1 MLHKFSLPMA
11 LAALTTFALS
21 PLCKAQS
28 GFWSEVQISRSDAP
42 TIEVS
47 EFEPWALDV
56 ENLEAYLAKA
66 PAGKAFDAK
75 ASTFILDLPMP
86 DGRLERFSVVNSPV
100 MAPGLARRFPEI
112 QVFAGQGIDS
122 PEATVRFDLTPQ
134 GFHGMI
140 LGAGETVYIDP
151 YHRGERELVIAYTRS
166 AFYRSTG
173 KKAEGCQ
180 ALEHDGYKPL
190 MEEASP
196 QNGKKEVKT
205 MGRMPVATN
214 RADNGTQLRT
224 YRLALACTGEYAQFH
239 GGTVPNVLAAM
250 NTSMA
255 RVNGIYER
263 DACLTMEII
272 ANNDDLIFLNG
283 STDPYNN
290 GNGSAMLS
298 ENISTC
304 NSIIGSGNYDIGH
317 VYSTGGGGVAYLQ
330 SPCGSL
336 KAGGVT
342 GQGAPVGDPFDVDY
356 VAHEMGH
363 QYGGNHTQNNSCNR
377 ASSAAYEPGSASTIM
392 GYAGICSPNLQS
404 NSDDHFHNHSI
415 NEMIAFTVNGGGN
428 SCAVKTSTG
437 NTIPTVSAGSDGL
450 VVPISTPLELTAS
463 GSDADG
469 DALTY
474 NWEQYDLGP
483 ATASGDNNL
492 TNPSGNQPIFRSF
505 SSTSSPTRTLPR
517 IQDLVN
523 NTSTIGEYLPDYSR
537 NLKFKCSVR
546 DNRAGGGGFADDLKT
561 LSATADAGPFLV
573 QSPNGGGTVTGNSIL
588 PVSWDVAGTNGNGV
602 NCSTVDIYLST
613 DGGYTFPTL
622 LLAGT
627 PNDGSA
633 SVSLPNVET
642 SNARIKV
649 KASNNI
655 FFDISNGNFS
665 IEPGISVD
673 YDLAVTSIQGLDAGA
688 CGSSTLDPVVVVTN
702 LGIQSI
708 SAFNVTFTIDNG
720 AAQTIAWTGNL
731 GSGESVEVQT
741 CEGGPCVVLAEGPH
755 VAAATVTLVGAT
767 DENASNNSL
776 STSFET
782 SSGTEVTWT
791 ILTDLY
797 PQETTWSVTNDGGEE
812 VWSGGPYADSETTY
826 EESLCLPY
834 GCYTLEVV
842 DSYGDGICCGQY
854 GDGNYTLTAGGE
866 VLASGDDWGND
877 DGSTSNATSENS
889 FCLEAPAISGCTNP
903 EATNYNPLATV
914 DDGSCIIDTPG
925 CTDPNAC
932 NYNTEATSDDGSCT
946 YPDSFETSCG
956 TCTYD
961 CDGTCLA
968 DADGD
973 GICDTC
979 ECPGCQ
985 DETACNYDATATD
998 PGACFYPDPGFN
1010 CDGTSLC
1017 LEDLNGNG
1025 SIDVGDVLLVL
1036 SEFGCDVDCTADVTG
1051 DGFVAVDDVLLVLSL
1066 FGEDCN

>member
-11 LAALTTFALS
+11 VVALTTIALS

-28 GFWSEVQISRSDAP
+28 VFWSEVQISRSDAP

-56 ENLEAYLAKA
+56 ENLESYLAKA
-66 PAGKAFDAK
+66 PVGKAFDAK

-86 DGRLERFSVVNSPV
+86 NGRLERFSVVNSPV

-140 LGAGETVYIDP
+140 LGEGETVYIDP
-151 YHRGERELVIAYTRS
+151 YHPGERELVIAYTRS
-166 AFYRSTG
+166 SFYKSTS

-180 ALEHDGYKPL
+180 VIEHDGYKPL

-196 QNGKKEVKT
+196 QKGKKEVKT
-205 MGRMPVATN
+205 MGRMPVASN

-263 DACLTMEII
+263 DVCLTMEIV
-272 ANNDDLIFLNG
+272 ANNDDLIFLDED
-283 STDPYNN
+283 SDPYSNFS
-290 GNGSAMLS
+290 GGTMLS
-298 ENISTC
+298 QNVSTC

-317 VYSTGGGGVAYLQ
+317 VYSTGGGGIASLQ
-330 SPCGSL
+330 SPCNNNQ
-336 KAGGVT
+336 KARGVT
-342 GQGAPVGDPFDVDY
+342 GQASPVGDPFDVDY

-363 QYGGNHTQNNSCNR
+363 QYGGNHTQNNGCNR
-377 ASSAAYEPGSASTIM
+377 ASSAAYEPGSATTIM
-392 GYAGICSPNLQS
+392 GYAGICPPNLQS

-437 NTIPTVSAGSDGL
+437 NSVPTVSAGPDGL
-450 VVPISTPLELTAS
+450 VVPMSTPLELTATA
-463 GSDADG
+463 SDADG

-483 ATASGDNNL
+483 ATAFGDNNL

-505 SSTSSPTRTLPR
+505 SSSSSPTRTLPR

-523 NTSTIGEYLPDYSR
+523 NTSTIGELLPDYSR

-561 LSATADAGPFLV
+561 LSVTADAGPFLV
-573 QSPNGGGTVTGNSIL
+573 QSPNGGGTMTGNSIL
-588 PVSWDVAGTNGNGV
+588 SVLWDVAGTTGNGV

-627 PNDGSA
+627 SNDGSA
-633 SVSLPNVET
+633 SVSLPNLET

-655 FFDISNGNFS
+655 FFDISDGNFT
-665 IEPGISVD
+665 IEPAFT
-673 YDLAVTSIQGLDAGA
+673 YDVAVSSIQGLNASGCD
-688 CGSSTLDPVVVVTN
+688 GSLEPKVEVTN
-702 LGIQSI
+702 LGLQPVT
-708 SAFNVTFTIDNG
+708 AFNVILTFDN
-720 AAQTIAWTGNL
+720 ADVQTLAWTGSL
-731 GSGESVEVQT
+731 GSGESVEVQV
-741 CEGGPCVVLAEGPH
+741 CDGGPCVVLADGAH
-755 VAAATVTLVGAT
+755 VADATVTLVGAT
-767 DENASNNSL
+767 DENESNNNA

-782 SSGTEVTWT
+782 SAGTEVTWT
-791 ILTDLY
+791 ILTDFY
-797 PQETTWSVTNDGGEE
+797 PTETTWSVTNDAGEE
-812 VWSGGPYADSETTY
+812 VWSGGPYAATETTY
-826 EESLCLPY
+826 SESLSLPC

-854 GDGNYTLTAGGE
+854 GDGNYTLTAGEE

-877 DGSTSNATSENS
+877 NGSTPNATSENS

-903 EATNYNPLATV
+903 EAINYNPLATV
-914 DDGSCIIDTPG
+914 DDGSCIVDTPG

-985 DETACNYDATATD
+985 DEAACNYDATATD

-1025 SIDVGDVLLVL
+1025 AIEVGDVLLIL

-1051 DGFVAVDDVLLVLSL
+1051 DGFVAVDDVLLGSL
-1066 FGEDCN
+1066 VVWGRL

>member
-11 LAALTTFALS
+11 VVALTTFALS

-28 GFWSEVQISRSDAP
+28 VFWSEVQISRSDAP
-42 TIEVS
+42 TIEVA

-56 ENLEAYLAKA
+56 RNLEAYLAKA
-66 PAGKAFDAK
+66 PDGKAFDAK

-112 QVFAGQGIDS
+112 QVFSGQGIDS

-151 YHRGERELVIAYTRS
+151 YHPGERDLAIAYTRS
-166 AFYRSTG
+166 AFYRSTT

-180 ALEHDGYKPL
+180 ALEHDGYRPL

-196 QNGKKEVKT
+196 QKGKKEVKT
-205 MGRMPVATN
+205 MGRMPVASN

-239 GGTVPNVLAAM
+239 GGTVSNVLAAM

-283 STDPYNN
+283 GSDPYTNS
-290 GNGSAMLS
+290 NGSTMLS
-298 ENISTC
+298 QNINTC
-304 NSIIGSGNYDIGH
+304 NSIIGSSNYDIGH

-437 NTIPTVSAGSDGL
+437 NSIPTVSAGPDGL

-517 IQDLVN
+517 IPDLVN

-561 LSATADAGPFLV
+561 LSVTADAGPFLV
-573 QSPNGGGTVTGNSIL
+573 QSPNGGGTATGNGIL
-588 PVSWDVAGTNGNGV
+588 PVSWNVAGTNGNGV
-602 NCSTVDIYLST
+602 NCNAVDIYLST

-622 LLAGT
+622 LLGGT

-633 SVSLPNVET
+633 SVTLPNVST

-655 FFDISNGNFS
+655 FFDISNGNFT
-665 IEPGISVD
+665 IQPGISVD
-673 YDLAVTSIQGLDAGA
+673 YDLAVTNIQGLDAGA
-688 CGSSTLDPVVVVTN
+688 CGSGTLDPAVVVTN
-702 LGIQSI
+702 LGLQSV
-708 SAFNVTFTIDNG
+708 SAFNVTFAIDNG
-720 AAQTIAWTGNL
+720 EAQTLAWTGSL
-731 GSGESVEVQT
+731 GSGESVDVQS
-741 CEGGPCVVLAEGPH
+741 CEGGPCVVLADGAH
-755 VAAATVTLVGAT
+755 VADASVALIGAT
-767 DENASNNSL
+767 DENAANNSL
-776 STSFET
+776 STAFET
-782 SSGTEVTWT
+782 SSGAEVTWT
-791 ILTDLY
+791 ILTDNY
-797 PQETTWSVTNDGGEE
+797 PGETTWSVTNDGGNV
-812 VWSGGPYADSETTY
+812 VWSGGPYGDANSTFT
-826 EESLCLPY
+826 ESLCLPY
-834 GCYTLEVV
+834 GCYSLTVN
-842 DSYGDGICCGQY
+842 DSYGDGICCGF
-854 GDGNYTLTAGGE
+854 GTGSYTIESGGATLVSGGE
-866 VLASGDDWGND
+866 F
-877 DGSTSNATSENS
+877 GSTTTDN
-889 FCLEAPAISGCTNP
+889 FCLEAPAIPGCTNP

-914 DDGSCIIDTPG
+914 DDGSCIVDTPG

-932 NYNTEATSDDGSCT
+932 NYNTEATSNDGSCT

-985 DETACNYDATATD
+985 DELACNYDATATD

-1025 SIDVGDVLLVL
+1025 AIDVADVLLVL

-1051 DGFVAVDDVLLVLSL
+1051 DGFVTVDDVLTVLSL

>member
-1 MLHKFSLPMA
+1 MNKQALSLPI
-11 LAALTTFALS
+11 FAL
-21 PLCKAQS
+21 CKSLLFLSSLSYGQS
-28 GFWSEVQISRSDAP
+28 FFWSSPEISRSDAP
-42 TIEVS
+42 TIDVD
-47 EFEPWALDV
+47 EFEIWKLDV
-56 ENLEAYLAKA
+56 EKLEVYLAMA
-66 PAGKAFDAK
+66 PVGRAFDAK
-75 ASTFILDLPMP
+75 TSEFILEIPMP
-86 DGRLERFSVVNSPV
+86 EDHVERFSVVNSPI
-100 MAPGLARRFPEI
+100 MAPGLAKRFPAI
-112 QVFAGQGIDS
+112 QVYAGQGIDS
-122 PEATVRFDLTPQ
+122 PEKTVRFDVTSQ

-140 LGAGETVYIDP
+140 LGDGETVYIDP
-151 YHRGERELVIAYTRS
+151 YHPGERDLAIVYTRS
-166 AFYRSTG
+166 AFYNSTS
-173 KKAEGCQ
+173 KRAEGCQ
-180 ALEHDGYKPL
+180 VLEHDDYKPL
-190 MEEASP
+190 LLDADP
-196 QNGKKEVKT
+196 QHRRKEIKT
-205 MGRMPVATN
+205 MGRETVVSN
-214 RADNGTQLRT
+214 RADNGAQLRT

-239 GGTVPNVLAAM
+239 GGTVENVLSAM

-272 ANNDDLIFLNG
+272 ANNDDIIYLNG
-283 STDPYNN
+283 SNDPYSN
-290 GNGSAMLS
+290 GNGAAMLS
-298 ENISTC
+298 QNINTC
-304 NSIIGSGNYDIGH
+304 NSVIGSSNYDIGH

-330 SPCGSL
+330 SPCSSL

-377 ASSAAYEPGSASTIM
+377 ASSAAYEPGSATTIM
-392 GYAGICSPNLQS
+392 GYAGICPPNLQS

-415 NEMIAFTVNGGGN
+415 NEMIAYTVNGEGN
-428 SCAVKTSTG
+428 SCAVKTFTG
-437 NTIPTVSAGSDGL
+437 NSIPTVNVGSDGL
-450 VVPISTPLELTAS
+450 VVPISTPLELTAT
-463 GSDADG
+463 GLDEDG
-469 DALTY
+469 DALSY

-483 ATASGDNNL
+483 ATTSGDNNL

-517 IQDLVN
+517 LQDLVN
-523 NTSTIGEYLPDYSR
+523 NTSTIGEFLPDYSR

-546 DNRAGGGGFADDLKT
+546 DNRAGGGGFADDLKI
-561 LSATADAGPFLV
+561 LSVTADAGPFLV
-573 QSPNGGGTVTGNSIL
+573 QSPNGGGTATGNGIL

-602 NCSTVDIYLST
+602 DCNAVDIYLST

-622 LLAGT
+622 LLGGT

-633 SVSLPNVET
+633 SVTLPNVST

-655 FFDISNGNFS
+655 FFDISNGNFT

-673 YDLAVTSIQGLDAGA
+673 YDLAVSNIQGLDEGA
-688 CGSSTLDPVVVVTN
+688 CGSGALDPMVVVTN
-702 LGIQSI
+702 LGLQVV
-708 SAFNVTFTIDNG
+708 SAFNVTLTIDNAG
-720 AAQTIAWTGNL
+720 AQTIAWTGSL
-731 GSGESVEVQT
+731 GSGESVEVQA
-741 CEGGPCVVLAEGPH
+741 CEGGPCVVLADGAH
-755 VAAATVTLVGAT
+755 VADAAVELIGAT

-782 SSGTEVTWT
+782 SSGAEVTWT
-791 ILTDLY
+791 IQTDNY
-797 PQETTWSVTNDGGEE
+797 PSETTWSVTNDGGEV
-812 VWSGGPYADSETTY
+812 VWSGGPYGDANSTFSE
-826 EESLCLPY
+826 SFCLPY
-834 GCYTLEVV
+834 GCYSLTVN
-842 DSYGDGICCGQY
+842 DSYGDGICCGS
-854 GDGNYTLTAGGE
+854 GSGFFTVESGGAVLVSGGE
-866 VLASGDDWGND
+866 F
-877 DGSTSNATSENS
+877 GSTTTDN
-889 FCLEAPAISGCTNP
+889 FCLEAPAISGCTNSD
-903 EATNYNPLATV
+903 ATNYNPLANV
-914 DDGSCIIDTPG
+914 DDGSCIVDTPG

-932 NYNTEATSDDGSCT
+932 NYNTEATSEDGSCT

-985 DETACNYDATATD
+985 DESACNYDATATD

-1025 SIDVGDVLLVL
+1025 SIDVGDVLLIL
-1036 SEFGCDVDCTADVTG
+1036 SEFGCDVDCTVDVTG
-1051 DGFVAVDDVLLVLSL
+1051 DGFVTVDDVLLVLSL

>member
-11 LAALTTFALS
+11 VVALTTFALS

-28 GFWSEVQISRSDAP
+28 VFWSEVQISRSDAP

-100 MAPGLARRFPEI
+100 MASGLAHRFPEI

-151 YHRGERELVIAYTRS
+151 YHPGERDLVIAYTRS
-166 AFYRSTG
+166 AFYRFTT

-180 ALEHDGYKPL
+180 ALEHDGYRPL

-196 QNGKKEVKT
+196 QKGKKEVKT
-205 MGRMPVATN
+205 MGRMPVASN

-239 GGTVPNVLAAM
+239 GGTVSNVLAAM

-283 STDPYNN
+283 SSDPYNN
-290 GNGSAMLS
+290 GDGGAMLS
-298 ENISTC
+298 QNINTC
-304 NSIIGSGNYDIGH
+304 NSIIGSSNYDIGH

-330 SPCGSL
+330 SPCGNL

-437 NTIPTVSAGSDGL
+437 NTIPTVSAGPDGL

-517 IQDLVN
+517 IPDLVN

-561 LSATADAGPFLV
+561 LSVTADAGPFLV
-573 QSPNGGGTVTGNSIL
+573 QSPNGGGTATGNGIL

-602 NCSTVDIYLST
+602 NCNAVDIYLST

-622 LLAGT
+622 LLGGT

-633 SVSLPNVET
+633 SVTLPNVST

-655 FFDISNGNFS
+655 FFDISNGNFT
-665 IEPGISVD
+665 IQPGISVD
-673 YDLAVTSIQGLDAGA
+673 YDLAVTNIQGLDAGA
-688 CGSSTLDPVVVVTN
+688 CGSGTLDPVVVVTN
-702 LGIQSI
+702 LGIQAV
-708 SAFNVTFTIDNG
+708 SAFNVTFAIDN
-720 AAQTIAWTGNL
+720 ADAQTIAWTGNL
-731 GSGESVEVQT
+731 GSGESVEVQS
-741 CEGGPCVVLAEGPH
+741 CEGGPCVVLADGAH
-755 VAAATVTLVGAT
+755 VADASVALIGPT
-767 DENASNNSL
+767 DENGANNSL
-776 STSFET
+776 STAFET
-782 SSGTEVTWT
+782 SSGAEVTWT
-791 ILTDLY
+791 ILTDNY
-797 PQETTWSVTNDGGEE
+797 PGETTWSVTNDGGNV
-812 VWSGGPYADSETTY
+812 VWSGGPYGNTEFNFHRVLVSA
-826 EESLCLPY
+826 LWMLHF
-834 GCYTLEVV
+834 EVV
-842 DSYGDGICCGQY
+842 DSYGDGICCGF
-854 GDGNYTLTAGGE
+854 GTGSYTIESGGATLVSGGE
-866 VLASGDDWGND
+866 F
-877 DGSTSNATSENS
+877 GSTTTDN
-889 FCLEAPAISGCTNP
+889 FCLEAPAIPGCTNP

-914 DDGSCIIDTPG
+914 DDGSCIVDTPG

-932 NYNTEATSDDGSCT
+932 NYNTEATSNDGSCT

-985 DETACNYDATATD
+985 DELACNYDATATD

-1025 SIDVGDVLLVL
+1025 AIDVGDVLLVL

-1051 DGFVAVDDVLLVLSL
+1051 DGFVTVDDVLTVLSL

>member
-11 LAALTTFALS
+11 VVALTTFALS

-28 GFWSEVQISRSDAP
+28 VFWSEVQISRSDAP

-56 ENLEAYLAKA
+56 ENLELYLAKA

-151 YHRGERELVIAYTRS
+151 YHPGERDLVIAYTRS
-166 AFYRSTG
+166 AFYRSTT

-190 MEEASP
+190 LEEAGP
-196 QNGKKEVKT
+196 QKGKKEVKT
-205 MGRMPVATN
+205 MGRMPIASN

-283 STDPYNN
+283 NTDPYNN

-392 GYAGICSPNLQS
+392 GYAGICAPNLQS

-437 NTIPTVSAGSDGL
+437 NTIPTVSAGPDGL

-517 IQDLVN
+517 IPDLVN
-523 NTSTIGEYLPDYSR
+523 NTSTIGEFLPDYSR
-537 NLKFKCSVR
+537 NLQFKCSVR

-561 LSATADAGPFLV
+561 LSVTANAGPFLV

-622 LLAGT
+622 LLGGT
-627 PNDGSA
+627 PNDGNA
-633 SVSLPNVET
+633 SVSLPNVST

-655 FFDISNGNFS
+655 FFDISNGNFT
-665 IEPGISVD
+665 IEPGISLD

-702 LGIQSI
+702 LGLQSV

-720 AAQTIAWTGNL
+720 EAQTLAWTGSL
-731 GSGESVEVQT
+731 GSGESVDVQT
-741 CEGGPCVVLAEGPH
+741 CEGGPCVVLADGAH
-755 VAAATVTLVGAT
+755 VADASVTLVGAT

-782 SSGTEVTWT
+782 SSGIEVTWT

-797 PQETTWSVTNDGGEE
+797 PDETTWSVTNDAGEV
-812 VWSGGPYADSETTY
+812 VWSGGPYEATETTY
-826 EESLCLPY
+826 SESLCLPY

-866 VLASGDDWGND
+866 VLASGDDWGTDN
-877 DGSTSNATSENS
+877 GSTPNATSENS

-903 EATNYNPLATV
+903 DATNYNPLATV
-914 DDGSCIIDTPG
+914 DDGSCIVDTPG

-979 ECPGCQ
+979 ECSGCQ
-985 DETACNYDATATD
+985 DESACNYDATATD
-998 PGACFYPDPGFN
+998 PGACFFPDPGFN

-1025 SIDVGDVLLVL
+1025 SIDVADVLLVL

-1051 DGFVAVDDVLLVLSL
+1051 DGFVAVDDVLTVLSL